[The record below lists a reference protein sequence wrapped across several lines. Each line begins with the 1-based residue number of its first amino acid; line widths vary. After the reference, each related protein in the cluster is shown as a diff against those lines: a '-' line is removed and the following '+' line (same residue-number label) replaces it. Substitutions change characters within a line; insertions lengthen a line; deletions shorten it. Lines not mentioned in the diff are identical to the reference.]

1 QKIKSLADLERAV
14 AQANAQGKTAM
25 LDFYA
30 DWCVSCKE
38 FDKYTFSDP
47 GVIATLKNTVTL
59 QADVTAND
67 EIDQALLKKFKIIG
81 PPAILFFGLDGKEHK
96 NYRVVGYMEAN
107 EFSKQVNGA
116 FAR

>member
-1 QKIKSLADLERAV
+1 
-14 AQANAQGKTAM
+14 M

-38 FDKYTFSDP
+38 FEKYTFSDP
-47 GVIATLKNTVTL
+47 AVIAALRNSVTL

-67 EIDQALLKKFKIIG
+67 EVDQALLKKFKILG
-81 PPAILFFGLDGKEHK
+81 PPAILFFGLDGIERK
-96 NYRVVGYMEAN
+96 NFRVVGYMSAE
-107 EFSKQVNGA
+107 EFAGQVNGA